1 AVVCT
6 VAVFRI
12 WQEGGCGL
20 WLQRLRVVTHFH
32 VRTGTQACMAVDHHL
47 VTRADAV
54 DNFHPT
60 LLATAGLHFI
70 ALRDA
75 VFHGVGKTA
84 GAFGQHRLFR
94 NHQRRALAGAQ
105 VELQEL
111 SRTQQAF
118 AVVDVGL
125 DGNGTIDRIDTRINA
140 RQFTDETLVAVAGT
154 GDFHFLPGRQLAE
167 VFFRYREH
175 HL

>member
-1 AVVCT
+1 
-6 VAVFRI
+6 
-12 WQEGGCGL
+12 
-20 WLQRLRVVTHFH
+20 
-32 VRTGTQACMAVDHHL
+32 
-47 VTRADAV
+47 
-54 DNFHPT
+54 
-60 LLATAGLHFI
+60 
-70 ALRDA
+70 
-75 VFHGVGKTA
+75 
-84 GAFGQHRLFR
+84 
-94 NHQRRALAGAQ
+94 LAGAQ

-125 DGNGTIDRIDTRINA
+125 DGNGTIDRIDARINA

-175 HL
+175 HLQLLQVIERGNDVAGLDVGALVDAAQPDYAGKG